1 MWSSRSA
8 PRKASWPRACDS
20 DSRREPS
27 SSCVPTMPRSSSCSF
42 ASTSPS
48 DRAWSC
54 SRCHPSTLP
63 KCPPR
68 ATSSCFDPR
77 ARRRR
82 KTMGKKVIIIDD
94 SRTVRD
100 QVRLVLE
107 PAGYEVLEAGD
118 GNEGINQFRDHLDLA
133 MAICDVNMPGMTG
146 IGMLESL
153 KASGL
158 GRGLPI
164 VMLTTEGQPALI
176 QKAKQAGARGWIVK
190 PFKPEQLLATVQKLA
205 GTA

>member
-1 MWSSRSA
+1 
-8 PRKASWPRACDS
+8 
-20 DSRREPS
+20 
-27 SSCVPTMPRSSSCSF
+27 
-42 ASTSPS
+42 
-48 DRAWSC
+48 
-54 SRCHPSTLP
+54 
-63 KCPPR
+63 
-68 ATSSCFDPR
+68 
-77 ARRRR
+77 
-82 KTMGKKVIIIDD
+82 MGKKVIIIDD